1 MGKGKRDKESQMT
14 KEKLNQLL
22 EKHGTLEWNGK
33 CHDCGDP
40 VNIQAIIE
48 GENHINI
55 SGGAVYEV
63 DQLVGNKLYLKC
75 DVCFKKNATL
85 RNYQENLVYSRV
97 VGYLQPVANWNPGKQ
112 EEFKDRKMFDK
123 SAIG

>member
-1 MGKGKRDKESQMT
+1 MT
-14 KEKLNQLL
+14 KEKLHELL
-22 EKHGTLEWNGK
+22 GRHGSLEWNGK

>member
-1 MGKGKRDKESQMT
+1 MT
-14 KEKLNQLL
+14 KQKLNDLL
-22 EKHGTLEWNGK
+22 QKHGSLEWNGK

-63 DQLVGNKLYLKC
+63 DQMVGCKLYLKC
-75 DVCFKKNATL
+75 DVCFGKNKEL
-85 RNYQENLVYSRV
+85 RNFQSCEVYSRV
-97 VGYLQPVANWNPGKQ
+97 VGYLRPVSQWNEAKQ
-112 EEFKDRKMFDK
+112 VEYGDRKTFDK
-123 SAIG
+123 NMKGIN